1 MSYLLANGC
10 SFTASNYG
18 SNSPSYHTEKE
29 KNELG
34 IPLVDWPMWPE
45 YVSTKLGLSH
55 INLGASGGSN
65 TRMVTSTIEQACREK
80 PNIIMHL
87 WTESNRHSF
96 MGQRINDSVFL
107 NILEMYAKLIA

>member
-80 PNIIMHL
+80 PYIIDENNFSSEEWIKDL
-87 WTESNRHSF
+87 LIKKKVPNTLSNKP
-96 MGQRINDSVFL
+96 NP
-107 NILEMYAKLIA
+107 

>member
-34 IPLVDWPMWPE
+34 VFCLTSSSNNFEFTLSLE
-45 YVSTKLGLSH
+45 YL
-55 INLGASGGSN
+55 ASLYSLQ
-65 TRMVTSTIEQACREK
+65 TIFC
-80 PNIIMHL
+80 
-87 WTESNRHSF
+87 
-96 MGQRINDSVFL
+96 FL
-107 NILEMYAKLIA
+107 LML